1 MNCLGSVNCFCPR
14 TNILKDTILITR
26 MYIKTCI
33 SGVLLLNIIIQVNF
47 PLEGLCFVGLFS
59 MIDPPRP
66 NVPEAVSKCRS
77 AGIKV

>member
-1 MNCLGSVNCFCPR
+1 
-14 TNILKDTILITR
+14 

-33 SGVLLLNIIIQVNF
+33 SGVLLLNIVIQVNF